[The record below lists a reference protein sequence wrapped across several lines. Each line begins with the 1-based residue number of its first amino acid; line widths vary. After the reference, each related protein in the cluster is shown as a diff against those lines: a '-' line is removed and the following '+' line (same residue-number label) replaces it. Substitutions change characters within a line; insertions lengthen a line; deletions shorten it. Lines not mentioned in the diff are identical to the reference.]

1 MTVQSLPFI
10 PPAPTVHPKNL
21 PVWRLLWNLT
31 RSSISVWPDY
41 AFDALYIRNS
51 VMGFK
56 TIVVSDPAGVRH
68 VMTANAANYRRPPA
82 VTRFARPLG
91 GSGLFLAEGAD
102 WRRQRRLLAP
112 TFTPFSIGLLL
123 PHFRDAGLHLL
134 HSAERSPRAN
144 LSKAFQDTALE
155 AVLRALFSMPESS
168 DRETLTHMVREYADG
183 PGRPN
188 LFDVF
193 STSDDSFAFANGKR
207 ARFQKRWSAAID
219 QIISQ
224 RKASPTK
231 AGNRDLLDL
240 LLTLKDADSGEALS
254 DAEIRDQC
262 ATMFFAGSETT
273 ARLMFWAS
281 YLLAMDP
288 EEQASAHKE
297 ITAFPPDRIS
307 GLDDLQN
314 WQRLRNVLL
323 EALRLYPPA
332 PHIFRDAI
340 GPDDICGE
348 SIGANTQVLMSPWVM
363 HRHRRFWDRPI
374 AFLPG
379 RFAGKTAPWTQTP
392 AYIPFGAGPRICI
405 GLSFA
410 LSEAQIVMAQLL
422 SRYRIS
428 LPDGRPVVPVGHVT
442 IEPSYEPMFRLDA
455 V

>member
-10 PPAPTVHPKNL
+10 PPAPAVHAKIL
-21 PVWRLLWNLT
+21 PVWRLLWNGT
-31 RSSISVWPDY
+31 RSSLSIWPDF
-41 AFDALYIRNS
+41 AFDALYVPNR
-51 VMGFK
+51 VMELK
-56 TIVVSDPAGVRH
+56 TLLVNDPQGVRH
-68 VMTANAANYRRPPA
+68 VLTTNAANYRRPPV

-91 GSGLFLAEGAD
+91 SSGLFLAEGAE

-112 TFTPFSIGLLL
+112 TFTPGGIGLLL
-123 PHFRDAGLHLL
+123 PHFREAGLHLL
-134 HSAERSPRAN
+134 HSAEKTPRAN
-144 LSKAFQDTALE
+144 LAKAFQDTALE

-168 DRETLTHMVREYADG
+168 ERETVSHMLREYADG

-188 LFDVF
+188 LFDAL
-193 STSDDSFAFANGKR
+193 SRSDNSFAFANRKR
-207 ARFQKRWSAAID
+207 ARFQKRWFAAID

-224 RKASPTK
+224 RKASS
-231 AGNRDLLDL
+231 ANGGHRDLLDVL
-240 LLTLKDADSGEALS
+240 LALRDADSGEALS

-288 EEQASAHKE
+288 EEQASVHME

-323 EALRLYPPA
+323 EALRLYPPVA
-332 PHIFRDAI
+332 HIVREAN

-348 SIGANTQVLMSPWVM
+348 KIDANTQVYMSPWVM
-363 HRHRRFWDRPI
+363 HRHRRFWDRPNT
-374 AFLPG
+374 FLPS

-392 AYIPFGAGPRICI
+392 AYVPFGFGPRICI

-410 LSEAQIVMAQLL
+410 LSEALIVMAQLL

-428 LPDGRPVVPVGHVT
+428 LPDARPVLPVGRVT
-442 IEPSYEPMFRLDA
+442 IEPSYEPLFRLDA
-455 V
+455 A

>member
-1 MTVQSLPFI
+1 MTVQSLPFV
-10 PPAPTVHPKNL
+10 PPAPAVHPKIL
-21 PVWRLLWNLT
+21 PVWRLLWEGS
-31 RSSISVWPDY
+31 RSSLSIWPDF
-41 AFDALYIRNS
+41 AFDALTVRNS
-51 VMGFK
+51 VMGLK
-56 TIVVSDPAGVRH
+56 TILVNDPEGVRH
-68 VMTANAANYRRPPA
+68 VLTANAANYRRPSII
-82 VTRFARPLG
+82 TRFARPFG

-112 TFTPFSIGLLL
+112 TFAPAGIGQLL

-134 HSAERSPRAN
+134 RSLEKSPRAN

-155 AVLRALFSMPESS
+155 AVLRALFSMPESG
-168 DRETLTHMVREYADG
+168 DRQTLSHMLREYADG

-188 LFDVF
+188 LLDAFAA
-193 STSDDSFAFANGKR
+193 SENSFAFANRKR
-207 ARFQKRWSAAID
+207 TRFQKRWFAAID

-231 AGNRDLLDL
+231 AGHRDLLDL
-240 LLTLKDADSGEALS
+240 MLSLSDAETGEALS

-288 EEQASAHKE
+288 EEQASVRKE
-297 ITAFPPDRIS
+297 IAASPPERVT

-314 WQRLRNVLL
+314 WPQLRNVLL
-323 EALRLYPPA
+323 EALRLYPPVA
-332 PHIFRDAI
+332 HIVRAAN
-340 GPDDICGE
+340 GSDDICGE
-348 SIGANTQVLMSPWVM
+348 KIEANTQVYISPWVM
-363 HRHRRFWDRPI
+363 HRHRRFWDRPT

-392 AYIPFGAGPRICI
+392 AYIPFGSGPRICI

-410 LSEAQIVMAQLL
+410 LSEAQVVMAQLL
-422 SRYRIS
+422 SRYNIS
-428 LPDGRPVVPVGHVT
+428 LPDVRPVLPVGRVT
-442 IEPSYEPMFRLDA
+442 IEPSYEPLFRLDP

>member
-1 MTVQSLPFI
+1 M
-10 PPAPTVHPKNL
+10 
-21 PVWRLLWNLT
+21 
-31 RSSISVWPDY
+31 
-41 AFDALYIRNS
+41 
-51 VMGFK
+51 K
-56 TIVVSDPAGVRH
+56 TIVVNDPEGVRH
-68 VMTANAANYRRPPA
+68 VLTANAANYRRPSA
-82 VTRFARPLG
+82 VTRFARPLV

-112 TFTPFSIGLLL
+112 TFTPGSIGLLL

-134 HSAERSPRAN
+134 HSVERSPRAN

-155 AVLRALFSMPESS
+155 AVLRALFSMPESG
-168 DRETLTHMVREYADG
+168 DRETLSHMVREYADG

-188 LFDVF
+188 LFDAF
-193 STSDDSFAFANGKR
+193 ATSENSFAFANGKR
-207 ARFQKRWSAAID
+207 ARFQKRWFAAID
-219 QIISQ
+219 QIISR

-231 AGNRDLLDL
+231 AGHRDLLDL
-240 LLTLKDADSGEALS
+240 LLSLKDAETGEALS

-288 EEQASAHKE
+288 EEQASVRKE
-297 ITAFPPDRIS
+297 IAAFPPERIN

-314 WQRLRNVLL
+314 WPRLRNVLL
-323 EALRLYPPA
+323 EALRLYPPVPQIVRVA
-332 PHIFRDAI
+332 N

-348 SIGANTQVLMSPWVM
+348 KIGANTQVLMSPWVM
-363 HRHRRFWDRPI
+363 HRHRRFWDRPT

-428 LPDGRPVVPVGHVT
+428 LPDARPVLPVGRVT
-442 IEPSYEPMFRLDA
+442 IEPSYEPLFRLDG